1 VANKMHDSALP
12 SHFRRWILGRK
23 RTTRIAGSAGSREN
37 LTAFPPPYRM
47 RLLNLL
53 TSGNQSVLKLTMDR
67 TMPNNSSSDVVL
79 NRPSKR
85 TMASRLFAALAL
97 GACGLT
103 LLIGASGCQTNRN
116 SEVSKSEMDSISKA
130 TNAEQ
135 GGPTTNS
142 DLLVLHE
149 GDVLSVS
156 FAGAPDLNT
165 IATIRRDGR
174 ITLKSLGEFKAAGL
188 TPPEMEKEL
197 IKLYGPQLQTKE
209 VTVSVQSS
217 AFPVYVTGAV
227 LRPGKVLS
235 DRPINA
241 LEAVME
247 AGGFDYSKANLKSV
261 RVLRNSN
268 GQTEHFT
275 LNLKEVLRGNKSE
288 QFNLKPGDILYVPEK
303 FSMF

>member
-1 VANKMHDSALP
+1 
-12 SHFRRWILGRK
+12 
-23 RTTRIAGSAGSREN
+23 
-37 LTAFPPPYRM
+37 
-47 RLLNLL
+47 
-53 TSGNQSVLKLTMDR
+53 MD
-67 TMPNNSSSDVVL
+67 
-79 NRPSKR
+79 
-85 TMASRLFAALAL
+85 A
-97 GACGLT
+97 
-103 LLIGASGCQTNRN
+103 
-116 SEVSKSEMDSISKA
+116 ISKA